1 MNVRARNPSSFDNLV
16 LKLESSSFDNLVL
29 KLESSSFE
37 ILCSFHYAM
46 LLKSAN

>member
-1 MNVRARNPSSFDNLV
+1 MNVRARNP
-16 LKLESSSFDNLVL
+16 SSFDNLVL

-46 LLKSAN
+46 LLNSAN